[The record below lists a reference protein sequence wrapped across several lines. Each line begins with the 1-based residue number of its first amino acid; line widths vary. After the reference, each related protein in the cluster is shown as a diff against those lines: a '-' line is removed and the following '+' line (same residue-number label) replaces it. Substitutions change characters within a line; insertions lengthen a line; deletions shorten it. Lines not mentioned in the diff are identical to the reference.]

1 MLQHIAL
8 TVNDSEEIEFFFYIL
23 FGTKAVICL
32 KLKKF
37 NIEYKKPFFKKIL
50 LLTIPTIK

>member
-1 MLQHIAL
+1 MLQHITL
-8 TVNDSEEIEFFFYIL
+8 TVNDSEEIENFLPIL

-37 NIEYKKPFFKKIL
+37 NIEYKKPFFLKYFF
-50 LLTIPTIK
+50 